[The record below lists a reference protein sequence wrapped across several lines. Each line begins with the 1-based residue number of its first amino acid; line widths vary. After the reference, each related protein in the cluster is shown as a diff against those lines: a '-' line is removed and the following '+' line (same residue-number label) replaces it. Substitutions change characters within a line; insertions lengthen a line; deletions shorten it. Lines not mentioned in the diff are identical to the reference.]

1 MTRCAISGARSAVKI
16 FLFPVAKRAGAVC
29 TVYTSRL
36 KERTRAIR
44 ATNRCFIRAC
54 PARRIEEDRPPPPL
68 ADLHQS
74 FTLSIQPRPYVYTRW
89 RKGPKPRDS
98 QAAENPTRVF
108 DRLLVLEH
116 LSCLARL
123 AQTYA
128 AIRPYT
134 CNYLGQSVPV
144 KSHASS
150 YIYPKVNGHG
160 IRCADLWSRAVA
172 CLRFF
177 GCCNFNLSLFFFP
190 IKGFR
195 IGSLISFFWDF
206 VSK

>member
-74 FTLSIQPRPYVYTRW
+74 FTLSIQPRPRIYT
-89 RKGPKPRDS
+89 
-98 QAAENPTRVF
+98 
-108 DRLLVLEH
+108 
-116 LSCLARL
+116 L
-123 AQTYA
+123 AQGTQA
-128 AIRPYT
+128 KGLPGGRES
-134 CNYLGQSVPV
+134 N
-144 KSHASS
+144 
-150 YIYPKVNGHG
+150 
-160 IRCADLWSRAVA
+160 A
-172 CLRFF
+172 CLRPFI
-177 GCCNFNLSLFFFP
+177 GPRTPLLSCP
-190 IKGFR
+190 PRANVRGD
-195 IGSLISFFWDF
+195 ST
-206 VSK
+206 VHV